1 MIILTADEVIT
12 LHQRLIM
19 KTGGLDGVRDVGL
32 LESAVWNC
40 FQTFDEEELYPGVIE
55 KAARMAFGICQNHPF
70 IDGNKRTAVLAMLTI
85 LRVNQV
91 SLRYTQEELIR
102 LGLSVADGTM
112 NYEAIVSWIQE
123 HLE

>member
-12 LHQRLIM
+12 LHQRLIL
-19 KTGGLDGVRDVGL
+19 KTGGLDGIREVGL

-55 KAARMAFGICQNHPF
+55 KSARMAFGICQNHPF

-85 LRVNQV
+85 LRVNQI
-91 SLRYTQEELIR
+91 SLRYTQEELIT

-112 NYEAIVSWIQE
+112 NYEAIVSWIHE